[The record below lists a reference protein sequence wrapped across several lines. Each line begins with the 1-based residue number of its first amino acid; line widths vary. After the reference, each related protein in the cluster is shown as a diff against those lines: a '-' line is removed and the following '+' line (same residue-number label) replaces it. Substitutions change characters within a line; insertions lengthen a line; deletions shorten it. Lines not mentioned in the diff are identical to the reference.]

1 MFGQRNF
8 ISEGIGNRFR
18 VERWSFSAISGCG
31 KHPVPET
38 RKKTK
43 NVWPTKLCFR
53 GKGNIQGIR
62 ELESCSGNVA
72 NPGRSEHNSSMLLF
86 VGYNNPFRILVLIK
100 CDK

>member
-38 RKKTK
+38 RKKPK
-43 NVWPTKLCFR
+43 MFGLRSFVLE
-53 GKGNIQGIR
+53 GKGTYKVS
-62 ELESCSGNVA
+62 ES
-72 NPGRSEHNSSMLLF
+72 
-86 VGYNNPFRILVLIK
+86 
-100 CDK
+100 